1 MHAGVRMKTLQLL
14 LPVVLAAA
22 LCGAGRGA
30 EAAVAEFFWSGF
42 NLSDP
47 GIDKARIEKVLY
59 ENSDLQFRSRNKGA
73 IRPLLERLQ
82 WDEFAY
88 YETASETGYVKE
100 NMRDVYGVFLSIDR
114 VMQFRPSTAEI
125 AGQRKEKYYTYVF
138 VTLNVFAADS
148 RNLVFS
154 HPVFLT
160 DVQEQRPDLGAVL
173 TTTLDKFAG
182 ELRDPANPYT
192 RQISGR
198 LQKYFGPPGVSY
210 EAIRRTENPIHPID
224 SYFRDTFGV
233 MELCGADCVQVMDQS
248 GMVQADQVMLGD
260 FARFFLNAKLA
271 EYRQVAFQAEQSKS
285 VETTTGD
292 VAATAKEGDIKRDW
306 SDLCLPEYD
315 ETGKSRICVKVLPP
329 RNPIWIGVRSL
340 VKPSEGP
347 GSLVKLAFAAAI
359 DIEAELA
366 GQKEPLVTELTE
378 MGYEIPAVRGEA
390 VSDVYFI
397 NTLMKAINKLDEKTI
412 K

>member
-1 MHAGVRMKTLQLL
+1 MSLPRHGILL
-14 LPVVLAAA
+14 AVLVSV
-22 LCGAGRGA
+22 LLWSSGRSSD
-30 EAAVAEFFWSGF
+30 AAVGEFFWAGF

-47 GIDKARIEKVLY
+47 GIDKGRIEKALY
-59 ENSDLQFRSRNKGA
+59 ENADLAFRSRNKGA

-82 WDEFAY
+82 WDEFTY

-100 NMRDVYGVFLSIDR
+100 NMRDVYGVFLSVDR
-114 VMQFRPSTAEI
+114 VMRFRPSVI
-125 AGQRKEKYYTYVF
+125 DVAGQRKEKFYTYIF

-160 DVQEQRPDLGAVL
+160 DVREQRPDLTEIL
-173 TTTLDKFAG
+173 STTLAKFAQ
-182 ELRDPANPYT
+182 ELNDSANPYT
-192 RQISGR
+192 RQISER
-198 LQKYFGPPGVSY
+198 LQLYFGPPGVSY

-224 SYFRDTFGV
+224 DYFRNTYGV
-233 MELCGADCVQVMDQS
+233 MELCGDDCVQILDKS
-248 GMVQADQVMLGD
+248 GMAQADGAMMGD

-271 EYRQVAFQAEQSKS
+271 KYHQVAFQAEQSRS

-292 VAATAKEGDIKRDW
+292 VAATAKEGDVKRDW
-306 SDLCLPEYD
+306 SDVCLPEYD

-329 RNPIWIGVRSL
+329 RNPVWIGVRSL

-347 GSLVKLAFAAAI
+347 GSLVKLAFAAVV
-359 DIEAELA
+359 DIEAELM
-366 GQKEPLVTELTE
+366 GRKEPSQAQLAE
-378 MGYEIPAVRGEA
+378 MAYEIPAVKGES

-397 NTLMKAINKLDEKTI
+397 NVLMKALNKFDDKTI
-412 K
+412 Q